1 MPPVPGRLKNNQE
14 AAATRSLRFQPQREP
29 HLVKAGYSFFRFEKN
44 TLKVSDLSEKLNRDS
59 FRTNPTRRVENL
71 AGFRRSRSSTFNRS
85 NIVDQKQKNRQG
97 VNETAPLLH

>member
-1 MPPVPGRLKNNQE
+1 MRAACPEGGSRIIKRRRPAVPCVFSRK
-14 AAATRSLRFQPQREP
+14 AEP

-44 TLKVSDLSEKLNRDS
+44 TLKVSDLSEKLEDVRQRLHVGLS
-59 FRTNPTRRVENL
+59 L
-71 AGFRRSRSSTFNRS
+71 AGFRRSGSSTFNRS